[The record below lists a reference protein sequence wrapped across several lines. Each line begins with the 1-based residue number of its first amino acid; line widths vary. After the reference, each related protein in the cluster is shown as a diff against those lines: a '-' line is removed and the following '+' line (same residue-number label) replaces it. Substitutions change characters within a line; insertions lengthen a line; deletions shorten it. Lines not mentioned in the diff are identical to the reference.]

1 MMPRKIFAELMG
13 FFPKRLKPFK
23 IEIKFKLDLLPGFL
37 IQIILGVWIS
47 STMKVVPF
55 EILYY
60 HTKFG
65 KFWTARKFW
74 FLISKFEPWRVFG

>member
-37 IQIILGVWIS
+37 IQIILGV
-47 STMKVVPF
+47 
-55 EILYY
+55 
-60 HTKFG
+60 
-65 KFWTARKFW
+65 
-74 FLISKFEPWRVFG
+74 